1 MKGVIIAALKYV
13 RVTEQGYPKATIVE
27 TGKSHANDPY
37 VLKKAAKSK
46 EMLRKV
52 KFPDHL
58 KK

>member
-1 MKGVIIAALKYV
+1 MAALKYV

-37 VLKKAAKSK
+37 VLKKVAKAK
-46 EMLRKV
+46 EMLSKV